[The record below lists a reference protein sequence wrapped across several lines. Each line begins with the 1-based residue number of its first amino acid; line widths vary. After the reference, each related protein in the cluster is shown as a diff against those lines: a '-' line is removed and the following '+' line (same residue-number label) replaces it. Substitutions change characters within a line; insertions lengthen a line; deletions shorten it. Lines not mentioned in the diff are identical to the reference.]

1 VSAEYYPI
9 PGGSKLPFSEAVRVG
24 NMLYLAGAMGFDM
37 STMLLVPGG
46 VEAETRK
53 TLENIQATLQRHGSS
68 LDKVVKATVFL
79 ADMTEW
85 EKMNAVYVTYFTK
98 NLPAR
103 SAFGGVVLARGGR
116 VEIEVVATVD

>member
-1 VSAEYYPI
+1 VSAEYFPM

-24 NMLYLAGAMGFDM
+24 NTLYLAGAMGFDM

-53 TLENIQATLQRHGSS
+53 ALENIRATLERHGSS

-79 ADMTEW
+79 ADMSEW

-98 NLPAR
+98 QLPAR
-103 SAFGGVVLARGGR
+103 SAFGGVVLAKGGR
-116 VEIEVVATVD
+116 VEIECIATVD